1 MALARY
7 GTPGVDGWLHVAV
20 PLAAFAV
27 DGWDMTNVGSL
38 SFSGVD
44 DGEWPTA
51 CLHARELG
59 CDFGLDVDIIC
70 GFWKCN

>member
-1 MALARY
+1 MALAPY
-7 GTPGVDGWLHVAV
+7 GTPGVDGWVHVAV

-44 DGEWPTA
+44 DGAYPTA
-51 CLHARELG
+51 YAHESLDVSWGLFGYELG
-59 CDFGLDVDIIC
+59 FQI
-70 GFWKCN
+70 